1 MSNKY
6 WDAKCDK
13 INRLW
18 LIDSIFPNEYTNVD
32 FDVISNTLWNWHGM
46 AENGAIK
53 FIANEQ

>member
-46 AENGAIK
+46 AWHD
-53 FIANEQ
+53 